1 MNKNSKK
8 VALKFATFAALFG
21 VMSFFMDM
29 MEENEEQITYSV
41 TLESLALG
49 NGETD
54 GENGG
59 GNGGGGADGGT
70 TGGGN
75 GGDTTEGEVTLWT
88 RNDQDCVYKITGK
101 ANAEV
106 KFLGITIKLNAEGE
120 AEYVYSGG
128 KTHCIAGGNEQ
139 CRARYC
145 PTSN

>member
-1 MNKNSKK
+1 MNFQK
-8 VALKFATFAALFG
+8 T
-21 VMSFFMDM
+21 
-29 MEENEEQITYSV
+29 TYSI
-41 TLESLALG
+41 TLQDLALG
-49 NGETD
+49 NGETE

-59 GNGGGGADGGT
+59 GTGGGGTDGESDGGT
-70 TGGGN
+70 TGGT
-75 GGDTTEGEVTLWT
+75 GGGTTEGEVTLWT

-106 KFLGITIKLNAEGE
+106 KFLGITIKLNAKGE

-145 PTSN
+145 PTGSGM